1 MQSKLK
7 SLILGLQDFFG
18 KSNQLLICNI
28 LILNLVLFLIHAWYL
43 QNYIG
48 LEVTERLSFRGED
61 PTWMPPGQTSIPIL
75 GVHHFGDF
83 QIIAG
88 YANAINPY
96 DPTLAL
102 QAQYLPFTFVLAKFL
117 LLFGLK
123 GAFII
128 YSLLTLFFLFVPV
141 LLIVRK
147 SQVVSPLLFICLVFF
162 LTQPFLT
169 IFDRGNLQGLMSGF
183 IFMSYYFYSIEKRKL
198 AFIFLIC
205 ASLLKGYPIL
215 LLLFLQRDR
224 IRNFLFGIFAL
235 TFLTFASFLL
245 LKLNPFQAINGYMLA
260 LKISQGSCFT
270 CGYSP
275 SSLMDKAII
284 ILLPNFQRS
293 DLILLNITL
302 SLAIL
307 GMGILI
313 SQRDNSLIPIKTV
326 FVGMSFL
333 QVFPSLSNNFT
344 LIWAVIPLIVL
355 CDSRLDK
362 HFLTGLNPARLLIII
377 SCLVSIMPNL
387 ILVQGPRDHATWLM
401 SLLSPAIILV
411 TYIFLV
417 KDSTKLE
424 LKKPYKT

>member
-1 MQSKLK
+1 
-7 SLILGLQDFFG
+7 
-18 KSNQLLICNI
+18 
-28 LILNLVLFLIHAWYL
+28 
-43 QNYIG
+43 
-48 LEVTERLSFRGED
+48 
-61 PTWMPPGQTSIPIL
+61 MPPGQSSIPIL

-102 QAQYLPFTFVLAKFL
+102 PAQYLPFIFVLTKFL

-147 SQVVSPLLFICLVFF
+147 SQVLSPLLFICLVFF

-169 IFDRGNLQGLMSGF
+169 IFDRGNLQGLMSGL
-183 IFMSYYFYSIEKRKL
+183 IFMSYYFYSIENRKI

-235 TFLTFASFLL
+235 TLLTFASFLVL
-245 LKLNPFQAINGYMLA
+245 NLNPFQAINGYRLG

-275 SSLMDKAII
+275 SSLMDKAIL
-284 ILLPNFQRS
+284 ILFPNFQRS

-302 SLAIL
+302 SLIIL
-307 GMGILI
+307 GMGMLI
-313 SQRDNSLIPIKTV
+313 AQRDTSLIPIKTV

-362 HFLTGLNPARLLIII
+362 QFLIGLNPARLLIIV

-411 TYIFLV
+411 TYVFLV
-417 KDSTKLE
+417 KDSTKSK
-424 LKKPYKT
+424 LKKPRKAKLF